1 MRLLQV
7 NTLKGGERLAEAVTT
22 EEKKILISKG
32 TILKPEYLE
41 LISFLG
47 IETVCIEDPYES
59 YETPHYI
66 VNKEKIEAYVGRI
79 QGILEKH
86 IYQKR
91 NTLKKIKPL
100 AEELVMELMATD
112 KNLVIDIKERNGNLY
127 EHTIMVTI
135 LSVMIGRK
143 LELEENILY
152 QLASGCLLHDL
163 GLRYITVPY
172 IDCDMDRNSASE
184 IFEYKKHTILAY
196 SVLEEEEWLEQNI
209 KKMVL
214 FHHEKL
220 NGSGFPLKQ
229 KVKEM
234 ECNILQVCDTF
245 DCFISGMECRRRSVQ
260 EAIQYLETQCDV
272 LFDRKIVKVLKHL
285 VALYPVGTKLK
296 LNTDETGIVMSQ
308 TNSSIRPLI
317 GIIDEE
323 GNMTGQFYNLLNQ
336 KNISI
341 LQVERF

>member
-7 NTLKGGERLAEAVTT
+7 NTLRGGERLAEAVTT
-22 EEKKILISKG
+22 EEKKVLISKG
-32 TILKPEYLE
+32 TVLKPEYLE

-47 IETVCIEDPYES
+47 IETVCVEDPYES
-59 YETPHYI
+59 YETPHHI
-66 VNKEKIEAYVGRI
+66 ISREKTDRYVRQI
-79 QGILEKH
+79 QSILEKH
-86 IYQKR
+86 IYQKKNALR
-91 NTLKKIKPL
+91 KIKPL
-100 AEELVMELMATD
+100 AEELVLDLTRED
-112 KNLVIDIKERNGNLY
+112 QNPVIDLKERSGNLY
-127 EHTIMVTI
+127 EHTVMVAM
-135 LSVMIGRK
+135 LSVLIGRK
-143 LELEENILY
+143 LELENEVLC

-172 IDCDMDRNSASE
+172 MNCDMDRNSASE

-245 DCFISGMECRRRSVQ
+245 DCCISGMECRRKSVQ
-260 EAIQYLETQCDV
+260 DTIQYLHNECDT
-272 LFDRKIVKVLKHL
+272 LYDRRIVKILQRL

-296 LNTDETGIVMSQ
+296 LNTDETGVVVSQ
-308 TNSSIRPLI
+308 TDHSARPVI
-317 GIIDEE
+317 GILDKQ
-323 GNMTGQFYNLLNQ
+323 GNMTGQFYNLMSQN
-336 KNISI
+336 NISI
-341 LQVERF
+341 LRVEYL